1 MSNESNNKAA
11 LSRDYSTTVTIL
23 EHLSDALFILNP
35 KGQVEYA
42 NSAALDLLG
51 LKFTEIL
58 GENFNTYLNADFD
71 PNMLYDADNPD
82 LLLENIYRGDFSEIE
97 TSLVHKEY
105 QTPVIISFGLVRD
118 AERKVSFIIASAKD
132 ITIRKKLEKEI
143 QQQQLMALSR
153 DRYKELGELA
163 VNMVHN
169 LSQPITSIRLMVEL
183 MQKQFNSGTPEPEKF
198 ERYFNDIMNLLD
210 TMSTSISQVRNFA
223 FLTEDESI
231 KTVSSMDIIQ
241 SALKQLEYEI
251 KDKNI
256 SINVQAEKELPPVM
270 ANPISLQQVFITLL
284 RFLWKENQQTDALEG
299 QNIGPSI
306 FLVIQNRENRWLRI
320 SISRSP
326 DKNNTEVS
334 SEEAE
339 AKPLISSHLDLTVVQ
354 IILTSIGGDFSMHHY
369 ENGGEEFVL
378 RIPVDK
384 GGERDQL
391 RNLIEMLHK

>member
-1 MSNESNNKAA
+1 MKEDVNNKAE

-35 KGQVEYA
+35 KGLVEYA
-42 NSAALDLLG
+42 NSAALDMLG
-51 LKFTEIL
+51 LKLTDVL
-58 GENFNTYLNADFD
+58 GIHFNTYLNADFD
-71 PNMLYDADNPD
+71 PNMLYDSNNPD
-82 LLLENIYRGDFSEIE
+82 LLLENIYRGVFSEIE
-97 TSLVHKEY
+97 TSLVNDEY

-118 AERKVSFIIASAKD
+118 AKRQVSFIIASAKD

-169 LSQPITSIRLMVEL
+169 LSQPITSIHLMIEL
-183 MQKQFNSGTPEPEKF
+183 MQKQFKGGNLQPEKF
-198 ERYFNDIMNLLD
+198 ERYFDDIVKLLD

-231 KTVSSMDIIQ
+231 KPVSSMEIIQ

-251 KDKNI
+251 SDRNI
-256 SINVQAEKELPPVM
+256 NINVKAEKELPPVM

-284 RFLWKENQQTDALEG
+284 RFLWNDENQTEVLAPQTEG
-299 QNIGPSI
+299 A
-306 FLVIQNRENRWLRI
+306 VISLIVQNREDRWLRI
-320 SISRSP
+320 SIGRNSGEP
-326 DKNNTEVS
+326 NDQVPA
-334 SEEAE
+334 EESG

-354 IILTSIGGDFSMHHY
+354 IILTSIGGDFTMQQHK
-369 ENGGEEFVL
+369 NGGQEFVL

-391 RNLIEMLHK
+391 RNLIEMMHK

>member
-326 DKNNTEVS
+326 DKNNSEVS

>member
-1 MSNESNNKAA
+1 
-11 LSRDYSTTVTIL
+11 
-23 EHLSDALFILNP
+23 
-35 KGQVEYA
+35 
-42 NSAALDLLG
+42 
-51 LKFTEIL
+51 
-58 GENFNTYLNADFD
+58 
-71 PNMLYDADNPD
+71 MLYDADNPD

-326 DKNNTEVS
+326 DKNNSEVS

>member
-1 MSNESNNKAA
+1 MKEDVTNKAA

-35 KGQVEYA
+35 KGMVEYA
-42 NSAALDLLG
+42 NSAALDMLG
-51 LKFTEIL
+51 LKLTDAL
-58 GENFNTYLNADFD
+58 GIHFNTYLNADFD
-71 PNMLYDADNPD
+71 PNMLYDSNNPD
-82 LLLENIYRGDFSEIE
+82 LLLENIYRGVFSEIE
-97 TSLVHKEY
+97 TSLVNNEY
-105 QTPVIISFGLVRD
+105 QTPVIISFGLVRNTKG
-118 AERKVSFIIASAKD
+118 EVSFIIASAKD

-169 LSQPITSIRLMVEL
+169 LSQPITSIHLMIEL
-183 MQKQFNSGTPEPEKF
+183 MQKQFKGGNLQPEKF
-198 ERYFNDIMNLLD
+198 ERYFEDIVKLLD

-231 KTVSSMDIIQ
+231 KPVSSMEIIQ

-251 KDKNI
+251 SDRNI
-256 SINVQAEKELPPVM
+256 NINVNAEKDLPPVM

-284 RFLWKENQQTDALEG
+284 RFLWNDENQTEALAAQVEG
-299 QNIGPSI
+299 AAIS
-306 FLVIQNRENRWLRI
+306 LVVQNREDRWLRI
-320 SISRSP
+320 SIGRKSG
-326 DKNNTEVS
+326 NTDDNLFAKES
-334 SEEAE
+334 G

-354 IILTSIGGDFSMHHY
+354 IILTSIGGDFMMQQY
-369 ENGGEEFVL
+369 ENGGQEFVL